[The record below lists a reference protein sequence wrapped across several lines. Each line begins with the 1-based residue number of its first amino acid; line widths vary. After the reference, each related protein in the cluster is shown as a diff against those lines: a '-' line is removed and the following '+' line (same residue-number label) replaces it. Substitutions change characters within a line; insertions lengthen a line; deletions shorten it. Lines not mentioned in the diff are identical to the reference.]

1 MKLLLWQSPWFVD
14 SCPVD
19 VVGNW
24 TEGVGVPDDFDR
36 KVKASTG
43 WLPILCS
50 RSSTVWIIRLV
61 VHHQLVIYEV
71 ETVRLCLIWMKDHLS
86 NCREKKINCVTR
98 RQIVCISVMFNSIT
112 QIAANTQVKTKK
124 KKAQPKNYPNPLFKV
139 LRNPNMLRHHT
150 KYKCSTYPQNSS
162 KEISCGETAVY
173 HCIFHRL

>member
-1 MKLLLWQSPWFVD
+1 MAAHPVLKVLHCMNNPPCCASPACYLR
-14 SCPVD
+14 SRNCPTVSHMD
-19 VVGNW
+19 
-24 TEGVGVPDDFDR
+24 EG
-36 KVKASTG
+36 
-43 WLPILCS
+43 
-50 RSSTVWIIRLV
+50 SSLEL
-61 VHHQLVIYEV
+61 QG
-71 ETVRLCLIWMKDHLS
+71 
-86 NCREKKINCVTR
+86 KKINCVTR